1 MLSITLT
8 GRPSNTYPGCGLVV
22 YKPEVSLSL
31 HNLIRNC
38 QACLLDVPWLMAQ
51 GTWPMPREGRLG
63 PEAGDRARP
72 RLGPVKARGQA
83 AS

>member
-8 GRPSNTYPGCGLVV
+8 GRPSNTYPGCVLVV
-22 YKPEVSLSL
+22 YKPEVCLSL
-31 HNLIRNC
+31 HNLISNY

-51 GTWPMPREGRLG
+51 GTWLMPREGWLG
-63 PEAGDRARP
+63 PEAWERASP